1 MKNDHLLEKEFVKAV
16 NTYITVINQ
25 DMIAYGLEE
34 SALWPFIETISEQ
47 YADDE
52 LIYRLQAY
60 SFPDNTPH
68 RHLFFLKEFK
78 ENDEYIAFGEN
89 TNYNSTYV
97 IEKKTGKVLS
107 FSEHEVFLASCA
119 IDLSSFLKAFTV
131 MINLEIAH
139 IQKKK
144 ITNPLTILNSAVTAA
159 GGEQYRPF
167 YEFIFPIDLDLQQ
180 STSKM
185 SSGK

>member
-1 MKNDHLLEKEFVKAV
+1 MKNNLFIEEEFINAV
-16 NTYITVINQ
+16 NNYISVINQ
-25 DMIAYGLEE
+25 DMIAYGLDEA
-34 SALWPFIETISEQ
+34 ALWPFVEPISEQ

-60 SFPDNTPH
+60 NFPDNTPH
-68 RHLFFLKEFK
+68 RHLFFLGEFK
-78 ENDEYIAFGEN
+78 ENDQYIAFGEN

-107 FSEHEVFLASCA
+107 FSENEDFLASCA
-119 IDLSSFLKAFTV
+119 IDLSSFLEAFTV

-144 ITNPLTILNSAVTAA
+144 IINPLAMLNQAVAAA
-159 GGEQYRPF
+159 GGEGYRPF
-167 YEFIFPIDLDLQQ
+167 YEFIFPVDIPKTLN
-180 STSKM
+180 
-185 SSGK
+185 